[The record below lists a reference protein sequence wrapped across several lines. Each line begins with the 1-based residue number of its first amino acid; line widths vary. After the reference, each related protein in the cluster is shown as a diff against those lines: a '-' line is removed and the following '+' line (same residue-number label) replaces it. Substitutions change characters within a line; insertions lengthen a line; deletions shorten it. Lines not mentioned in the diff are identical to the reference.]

1 MSTGPTLLLRGGAVV
16 DGTQAEPRI
25 ADVLVA
31 DGVVAGVGAA
41 AGTAVAGSRS
51 VDEVV
56 DCTDRLVLPGF
67 VDTHS
72 HADAAVF
79 DPEVQHALLRDG
91 ITTII
96 GGQDG
101 VSYAPGDGRYAT
113 DYFRALNGEHPS
125 YRGGGVA
132 ALLEQYDGRVPLNV
146 AYLVPHGT
154 IRAEVLGLEDRA
166 PTEAELAELRALLRT
181 GLADGAVGLSS
192 GLDYVP
198 GRFATTGELAALCAE
213 VAEAGGVY
221 VTHMRGGYE
230 HNAAEGVDEIA
241 RICAESGVRAH
252 VSHYHGPPGL
262 LPLVDDALAAGHDLT
277 FDAYPY
283 RSGCTMLSMPLLPED
298 LLQRGAAGAL
308 DLLRQP
314 AYRTWLETEWLPRA
328 ADVPYLGA
336 GWAERMTLAHVRGP
350 AHAHL
355 TGSSLASAAAAT
367 GRDVH
372 QLVVDVLLDSEL
384 DVSVVMPLPPGRST
398 DDLAAFVR
406 HPRHMVGTDGIYQPG
421 TPHPRG
427 WGSFGRVL
435 ARNVR
440 DRSDLTWAQAA
451 DHLSGL
457 PARRFGLGRRGT
469 VAAGSVADLVVVDP
483 VTVTDRATYSEP
495 RLRTRGIDD
504 VVVAGR
510 LVLRDGQA
518 TGALSGRGLRHTP

>member
-1 MSTGPTLLLRGGAVV
+1 MAAGPTLLLRGGGVV
-16 DGTQAEPRI
+16 DGTGPEPRL
-25 ADVLVA
+25 ADVVVA
-31 DGVVAGVGAA
+31 DGVITHVGPTGGLGRDA
-41 AGTAVAGSRS
+41 
-51 VDEVV
+51 DEVV
-56 DCTDRLVLPGF
+56 DCTGRLVLPGF

-72 HADAAVF
+72 HADAAVLEP
-79 DPEVQHALLRDG
+79 DVQHALLADG
-91 ITTII
+91 ITTVI

-132 ALLEQYDGRVPLNV
+132 TLLAQHDGRAPLNL

-154 IRAEVLGLEDRA
+154 VRAEVLGLDDRPPNA
-166 PTEAELAELRALLRT
+166 DELDRMRHLLRT

-198 GRFATTGELAALCAE
+198 GRFATTDELAALCAV

-230 HNAAEGVDEIA
+230 HNAAEGIDEIA
-241 RICAESGVRAH
+241 LVCAATGVRAH
-252 VSHYHGPPGL
+252 VSHYHGPPDLL
-262 LPLVDDALAAGHDLT
+262 LPLVDRAVADGHDLT

-298 LLQRGAAGAL
+298 LLRRGTAGAL
-308 DLLRQP
+308 EMLRRP
-314 AYRTWLETEWLPRA
+314 TYRAWLEAEWLPRA

-336 GWAERMTLAHVRGP
+336 GWEDRMTLAHVRGP
-350 AHAHL
+350 AFAHL
-355 TGSSLASAAAAT
+355 TGSSIGRAAAMT
-367 GRDVH
+367 GRTVA
-372 QLVVDVLLDSEL
+372 QLVIDVLVDSEL
-384 DVSVVMPLPPGRST
+384 DVSVVIPLPPGRSA

-440 DRSDLTWAQAA
+440 ERGDLTWAQAA
-451 DHLSGL
+451 DHLAGQ

-469 VAAGSVADLVVVDP
+469 VTPGHVADLVVVDP
-483 VTVTDRATYSEP
+483 AAVTDRATYAEP

-510 LVLRDGQA
+510 LVLRDGEL
-518 TGALSGRGLRHTP
+518 TGTTSGRGLRHHAPG